1 MNLKKMVQMM
11 SKPKYFLIIL
21 LSAIWFHLDSNFL
34 HMASSFEKI
43 YYYSIFDLKKILI
56 NLLHVFRFFIPYL
69 VFIIFSFFFYNHIS
83 LKTNNRN
90 LNIAIVFLIIN
101 FMIQLISL
109 LVYQENILN
118 NFNIILLTLISLAL
132 FTLQFNQNY
141 SQKTFIASLLLLL
154 IILLWFGSIMTIWYF
169 SEENDT
175 ANLYGG
181 WPSSF
186 EIIANL
192 TDNLPRSSGIGR
204 SAMIIFI
211 PLALSFLPNKSKINK
226 LHFCIYL
233 WMFFLIMTTQS
244 RIVLLGL
251 ALFLITVIIYI
262 ILSTKKLDHILSKI
276 LIIIIIPFVFYS
288 SIVVL
293 KVELLKKDIFISLTD
308 NNQERLN
315 KNQEKFYKGNIK
327 KIIRIQDQ
335 TSFTSSRYDDWLEI
349 LEKNTQIIFGSGVM
363 GDRWLINQSASNLF
377 LYNYSS
383 SGIVGLILFALVM
396 TRSFFINF
404 IIIFFEQK
412 RINTQN
418 YILLSASYIQYFLM
432 GRSLVETSFGVFG
445 VDFLIFFSAYF
456 FSEHYYINQ
465 KLKK

>member
-1 MNLKKMVQMM
+1 
-11 SKPKYFLIIL
+11 
-21 LSAIWFHLDSNFL
+21 
-34 HMASSFEKI
+34 
-43 YYYSIFDLKKILI
+43 
-56 NLLHVFRFFIPYL
+56 
-69 VFIIFSFFFYNHIS
+69 
-83 LKTNNRN
+83 
-90 LNIAIVFLIIN
+90 
-101 FMIQLISL
+101 MIQLISL

-169 SEENDT
+169 SEENNT

-181 WPSSF
+181 WPHSF
-186 EIIANL
+186 DINNL
-192 TDNLPRSSGIGR
+192 THNVPRSSGIGR

-226 LHFCIYL
+226 LLFCIYL

-308 NNQERLN
+308 

-327 KIIRIQDQ
+327 KIIRIKDQ

-349 LEKNTQIIFGSGVM
+349 LEKNTQIIFGGGAL

>member
-1 MNLKKMVQMM
+1 
-11 SKPKYFLIIL
+11 
-21 LSAIWFHLDSNFL
+21 
-34 HMASSFEKI
+34 
-43 YYYSIFDLKKILI
+43 
-56 NLLHVFRFFIPYL
+56 
-69 VFIIFSFFFYNHIS
+69 
-83 LKTNNRN
+83 
-90 LNIAIVFLIIN
+90 
-101 FMIQLISL
+101 MIQLISL

-169 SEENDT
+169 SEENNT

-181 WPSSF
+181 WPHSF
-186 EIIANL
+186 DINNL
-192 TDNLPRSSGIGR
+192 THNVPRSSGIGR

-233 WMFFLIMTTQS
+233 WVFFLIMTTQS
-244 RIVLLGL
+244 RIILLGL
-251 ALFLITVIIYI
+251 VLFLVAIIIYV

-276 LIIIIIPFVFYS
+276 LIIIIIPLVFYS

-293 KVELLKKDIFISLTD
+293 KVELLKKDTFISLTD
-308 NNQERLN
+308 NTYN
-315 KNQEKFYKGNIK
+315 NQEKLNKENMK
-327 KIIRIQDQ
+327 KIIRASDP
-335 TSFTSSRYDDWLEI
+335 TSFTSTRYSDWLEI
-349 LEKNTQIIFGSGVM
+349 LEKNTQIIFGGGAL

-404 IIIFFEQK
+404 IIIFFKQK
-412 RINTQN
+412 KINTRN

>member
-43 YYYSIFDLKKILI
+43 YYYSIFDLKTILI
-56 NLLHVFRFFIPYL
+56 NILHVFRFFIPYL
-69 VFIIFSFFFYNHIS
+69 VFIIFSFFFYNYIS

-90 LNIAIVFLIIN
+90 LNIATVFLIIN

-109 LVYQENILN
+109 LVYQENIFN

-169 SEENDT
+169 SEENNT

-293 KVELLKKDIFISLTD
+293 KVELLKKDFFISLTD
-308 NNQERLN
+308 NNQ
-315 KNQEKFYKGNIK
+315 KGNIKK

-335 TSFTSSRYDDWLEI
+335 ASFTSTRYDDWLEI
-349 LEKNTQIIFGSGVM
+349 LEKNTQIIFGGGVM

-383 SGIVGLILFALVM
+383 SGIVGLILFALVV

-404 IIIFFEQK
+404 IIIFFKQK
-412 RINTQN
+412 KINTRN

-456 FSEHYYINQ
+456 FTEHYYINQ